1 MLRQK
6 KYNTEEERKEAK
18 QTSASKKDLGELKA
32 NDYSNNLIKVL
43 VNYEI

>member
-1 MLRQK
+1 MFFWNESK
-6 KYNTEEERKEAK
+6 TKEAK

-32 NDYSNNLIKVL
+32 NDYSNNLIEVL